1 MRYAAILLAATGL
14 MSTAAHAQPGDE
26 IRVTHG
32 GIAGPLVGTMEGD
45 LSPDRPA
52 VLIVPGSGPTDR
64 DGNSPLGVNA
74 ATYRLL
80 AEGLAEREIASV
92 RIDKR
97 GMFASAAA
105 GDGNAVTVEDYV
117 ADIEAW
123 SAAIAERRNGEC
135 TWLLGHSEGGLMAMA
150 AAASD
155 PSPYCGLLLVAAPG
169 RKLSDT
175 LRAQLR
181 ANPANA
187 LLLDQAEAAIA
198 SLEFGEAYDTANL
211 HPALQPLFAPQV
223 QGFLISVFAQDPSK
237 LLQAHDLP
245 VLVLQGTTDLQ
256 VGQEDAAIL
265 AEARPDATLI
275 MLDGVNHVL
284 KEAPEDRVANLA
296 AYADPD
302 LPLADDVLRAITE
315 FLEANS

>member
-1 MRYAAILLAATGL
+1 MRYATILLAAAGL
-14 MSTAAHAQPGDE
+14 VSAAAHARPGDE
-26 IRVTHG
+26 MRARHD
-32 GIAGPLVGTMEGD
+32 GIAGPLVGTIEGD
-45 LSPDRPA
+45 LSGDRPA
-52 VLIVPGSGPTDR
+52 VLIIPGSGPTDR

-80 AEGLAEREIASV
+80 AERLAEREIASV

-105 GDGNAVTVEDYV
+105 DDGNAVTVGDYV

-123 SAAIAERRNGEC
+123 SAAIAERRKGEC
-135 TWLLGHSEGGLMAMA
+135 IWLLGHSEGGLMAMA

-187 LLLDQAEAAIA
+187 PLLDQADAAIA
-198 SLEFGEAYDTANL
+198 SLESGNAYDTADL

-223 QGFLISVFAQDPSK
+223 QRFLMSVFAQDPAQ
-237 LLQAHDLP
+237 LVRAHDLP
-245 VLVLQGTTDLQ
+245 ILILQGTTDLQ
-256 VGQEDAAIL
+256 IGQEDADIL
-265 AEARPDATLI
+265 ANARPDATLV

-284 KEAPEDRVANLA
+284 KEAPEDRAANLA
-296 AYADPD
+296 TYADPD
-302 LPLADDVLRAITE
+302 LPLPDDVVRVIAD